1 MRRELSSKSRQ
12 VLSDIHDAMRRL
24 REYTEGVPQEQFL
37 TDSMRKDAVV
47 RVLEIVSE
55 ASRGVDQGVK
65 DRYPKIDWQALA
77 DAGNIY
83 RHRYGAVDYVLVWSD
98 IHSPEFHGLM
108 EMVLAELPFLGE

>member
-1 MRRELSSKSRQ
+1 L
-12 VLSDIHDAMRRL
+12 A
-24 REYTEGVPQEQFL
+24 
-37 TDSMRKDAVV
+37 
-47 RVLEIVSE
+47 
-55 ASRGVDQGVK
+55 
-65 DRYPKIDWQALA
+65 ALA